1 MNSVVHC
8 NLIAYSVELQLLLKR
23 TFWQKKRR
31 ACKRHVLVFQMKF
44 FANMTPQIFLILFA
58 DSQ

>member
-8 NLIAYSVELQLLLKR
+8 NLIAYSAELQLLLKR
-23 TFWQKKRR
+23 MFWQKKKR
-31 ACKRHVLVFQMKF
+31 AWKRHVLKFQMKF
-44 FANMTPQIFLILFA
+44 CAKMTPHISFTLFA

>member
-8 NLIAYSVELQLLLKR
+8 NLIAYSTELQLLLKR
-23 TFWQKKRR
+23 MFWQKKRR
-31 ACKRHVLVFQMKF
+31 TWKRHVLKLQMKF
-44 FANMTPQIFLILFA
+44 CAKMMPQISVTLFA